1 MVAFVLGLFIFYK
14 NPQSKINLSFFVFTM
29 LVVLL
34 DFVSYN
40 FRFAPTYEWA
50 NFWVY
55 GYATYHWSVWG
66 QFVFTLA
73 LTEQWDKLKD
83 KKIKLYVHGATVLIT
98 VLYLLGFYFSPSIV
112 REEGYW
118 NLTYSQAFLPM
129 FADIV
134 MSIWGLG
141 IYIAVF
147 VLSIRFYKRTFD
159 PMKKIQ
165 IKYFLWA
172 IVIGMAADLF
182 QSMEW
187 FGLGGFSLSI
197 FASMSIFSA
206 IVAIAIVK
214 YDFMAINAS
223 TAAESITS
231 TMSDAVFLLSPDYKV
246 RLVNVAALRMLG
258 LVRERILGR
267 PVTEFIK
274 SQSPLDKL
282 IARLLSKKQVSDV
295 EAVVSHDITKEKTP
309 VSLSAAYIKDSSGN
323 VTRGIVCIVR
333 DIKERKLQEERLQ
346 SSYESIRLADE
357 QIRAEVAKL
366 QATLSAI
373 GEGLV
378 LVGPSGA
385 IMMSNPSAQAL
396 LGWKEQEVIGKSF
409 DEYFRVT
416 TEKGSVFP
424 IAEKLHAVIKKK
436 TSLRYSLSDSLY
448 VAARSKRIPIS
459 TTISPVR
466 FGDEVLGAIVIFEN
480 ITREME
486 IDKAKSE
493 FVSLAAHQLRTPITA
508 IMWNLEIA
516 EPELKG
522 KVSNDI
528 YDSVLT
534 SYQQAGNMS
543 NLVNQ
548 FLNVSRIDLG
558 KFSVNPEP
566 LDLASTLKEVISEQ
580 EMVAKKKKQV
590 FTVKVDKGIP
600 IIPLDKVLIRIVL
613 QNLISNA
620 IKYTPEEG
628 KVTITLKK
636 QNQNALFTV
645 KDSGIGIPEAQQKNL
660 FNKLFRAQNA
670 VSSGQEGNGL
680 GLYIVKSI
688 VQLMKGT
695 IAFTSAENKGTTF
708 TVEIPYKGMEKK
720 EGTREL
726 MEVPS

>member
-1 MVAFVLGLFIFYK
+1 M
-14 NPQSKINLSFFVFTM
+14 
-29 LVVLL
+29 VLL

-50 NFWVY
+50 RFWAY
-55 GYATYHWSVWG
+55 GYSTYHWSLWG

-73 LTEQWDKLKD
+73 LTEQWEKLKD
-83 KKIKLYVHGATVLIT
+83 KKVKILVHGATLIIT
-98 VLYLLGFYFSPSIV
+98 LLYVMGFYFSPSIV
-112 REEGYW
+112 REDGYW
-118 NLTYSQAFLPM
+118 SLVYGQAIIPM
-129 FADIV
+129 LADAI
-134 MSIWGLG
+134 MSLWGLG

-165 IKYFLWA
+165 IKYFIWA
-172 IVIGMAADLF
+172 IIIGMAVDLI
-182 QSMEW
+182 QSLEW
-187 FGLGGFSLSI
+187 YGIGGFSLSI
-197 FASMSIFSA
+197 FASMSVFSA
-206 IVAIAIVK
+206 IVAVAIVK

-231 TMSDAVFLLSPDYKV
+231 TMSDAVFLLSPDNKI
-246 RLVNVAALRMLG
+246 RLVNTAALKLLG
-258 LVRERILGR
+258 LVREQILNR

-274 SQSPLDKL
+274 SEIPLTKL
-282 IARLLSKKQVSDV
+282 FSKSLSKKGISDI
-295 EAVVSHDITKEKTP
+295 EAVVTHDISKEKIP
-309 VSLSAAYIKDSSGN
+309 VSLSAAYIKDSSGSI
-323 VTRGIVCIVR
+323 TRGVVCIVR
-333 DIKERKLQEERLQ
+333 DITERKVQEERLQ

-366 QATLSAI
+366 QATLTAI

-378 LVGPSGA
+378 LVSESGN
-385 IMMSNPSAQAL
+385 ILMSNPSAQAL
-396 LGWKEQEVIGKSF
+396 LGWKEQEVMGRPF
-409 DEYFRVT
+409 EEYFRVT
-416 TEKGSVFP
+416 TEKGATFP
-424 IAEKLHAVIKKK
+424 FYEKLLSVIKKK
-436 TSLRYSLSDSLY
+436 VSLRYSLSDSLY
-448 VAARSKRIPIS
+448 VAGRNKRIPIS

-466 FGDEVLGAIVIFEN
+466 FGNEVLGAIVIFEN

-508 IMWNLEIA
+508 IMWNLEVA

-522 KVSNDI
+522 KVSKDI
-528 YDSVLT
+528 YESVLT
-534 SYQQAGNMS
+534 SYQQAENMS

-558 KFSVNPEP
+558 KFSVNPEM
-566 LDLASTLKEVISEQ
+566 LDIGTTLKEVISEQ
-580 EMVAKKKKQV
+580 EMVSKKKKQT
-590 FTVKVDKGIP
+590 FTVKIDKNIP
-600 IIPLDKVLIRIVL
+600 QIPLDKVLIRIIL

-620 IKYTPEEG
+620 IKYTPESG
-628 KVTITLKK
+628 KVAISLKK
-636 QNQNALFTV
+636 QVQSALFTV
-645 KDSGIGIPEAQQKNL
+645 KDSGIGIPEEQQKNL

-688 VQLMKGT
+688 VQIMKGT
-695 IAFTSAENKGTTF
+695 ISFVSAENKGTTF